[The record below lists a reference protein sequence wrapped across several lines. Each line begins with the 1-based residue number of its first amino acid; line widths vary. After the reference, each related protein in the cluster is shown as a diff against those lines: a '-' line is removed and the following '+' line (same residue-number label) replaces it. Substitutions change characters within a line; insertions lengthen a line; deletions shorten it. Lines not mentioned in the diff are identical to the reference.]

1 MTSRAYNLVAA
12 AALLAGLAGAAGTW
26 IMANRIY
33 AGGNQVA
40 GWRLG
45 MAGVALPALC
55 LLACEGWLGWR
66 RRRGDP
72 MALVGWLRGAL
83 ALSVFGWVG
92 LFLFSLM

>member
-1 MTSRAYNLVAA
+1 MTSRAYHLVAA
-12 AALLAGLAGAAGTW
+12 AALLAGLAGAAGSW
-26 IMANRIY
+26 IMADRVY
-33 AGGNQVA
+33 AAGGLTA

-45 MAGVALPALC
+45 LAGVALPALC

-66 RRRGDP
+66 RRQGDP
-72 MALVGWLRGAL
+72 VAVVGWLRGAL